1 MEKIIVDNSTLAKLG
16 HLRQQYEICDDSGRL
31 LGRFFPVAEQS
42 LYDDIALDISDEE
55 LDRRSQETEVYST
68 AEVIRRLEQL

>member
-1 MEKIIVDNSTLAKLG
+1 MQRLIVDSSTLAKLAN
-16 HLRQQYEICDDSGRL
+16 LRQPYEVCDDSGRL

-42 LYDDIALDISDEE
+42 MYDEIDLDISEEE

-68 AEVIRRLEQL
+68 AEVLRRLEQL